1 MTLLFASN
9 NAHKLEEVK
18 RILPED
24 VCVLSLEE
32 VGFHHDI
39 PETGTTL
46 EENSAIKAR
55 TIAAWLHQKQAEGA
69 EMPAIDGIFADDTG
83 LEIAALGGAPGV
95 YTARWAGEDCKAEN
109 NRAKALLELRGVAD
123 RSACFRTVVTLIRG
137 EKEDVVDGVVNGS
150 ISEAEFGHGGFGYD
164 PVFIPEGH
172 DKTFAELPAE
182 VKNSISHR
190 ARAMQALRRILG
202 LILLLILPLLTAFVP
217 ELATVQAEESIGR
230 MNQFRT
236 YASYYNTNCLVAAE
250 EDIFALSSQALYSI
264 AVGTHATTHYD
275 KSDGLSGSSIS
286 HIGYDEKTQKLI
298 IIYNDGH
305 IDLLRRGILSPMQDL
320 YLKGEDINTKVNS
333 IYVHDGHAFLNM
345 TLGVVELN
353 LQREE
358 VVDTYPL
365 GADGNGINTL
375 YSTTIGDTLYAV
387 SANSIY
393 VGDRHQNLIDYHSWA
408 VSSLPGWGDIT
419 GFASNDSL
427 LFLVRNKVLYYG
439 RPNNWTRTDWL
450 YVNWLKYSNGEV
462 LFGTDEGIY
471 NAASGELRFGIQNT
485 KDIDYLDRYYIS
497 LGTCVIA
504 HDNGI
509 VTDTIAVD
517 GPMDNSATHLTIAH
531 DRLYVASGNYTGVQ
545 SYIDG
550 TVKVLMLD
558 GSDSWLN
565 ISSEQSCEDIGT
577 NQLPVLD
584 DIINIAV
591 DPEDANHYFATSYG
605 MGVVEYRDNKAYK
618 QYTDSCALHNSTL
631 VCAAGCGF
639 GWQNYT
645 RCSAS
650 VMDENGY
657 LWVTNTE
664 VSPLHVYDIHNE
676 KWTDLKI
683 SNYKIGQPGRDMLID
698 KRNPNWKWLL
708 IRTAGLGYSA
718 GVILFD
724 DGGTP
729 TDPTDDRTML
739 RSTFRDQKGK
749 DITPTEYFALAQDND
764 GYIWVGTTKGPL
776 CINHTDFFTSNA
788 CYRVIRRRNDGTDLA
803 DYLLETEQV
812 NAIAVDGGNRKWIG
826 TTNGLYLVSADGQ
839 ETIHAF
845 TSENSNLPSNVIRA
859 LAIDPKL
866 GDVYIGTDA
875 GLCSYRSDASESS
888 SDFSNAYAY
897 PNPVLPDF
905 IGEITIVGL
914 QDQTWVNILD
924 AGGNLVYKTLSNG
937 GTAIWDGTN
946 GRGQR
951 VASGV
956 YSAVCT
962 SSTSSNQTVVKILM
976 MK

>member
-55 TIAAWLHQKQAEGA
+55 TIANWLQQKQAEGTD
-69 EMPAIDGIFADDTG
+69 MPTIDGIFADDTG
-83 LEIAALGGAPGV
+83 LEITALGGAPGV
-95 YTARWAGEDCKAEN
+95 YTARWAGEECKAEN
-109 NRAKALLELRGVAD
+109 NRAKALHELRGIAD
-123 RSACFRTVVTLIRG
+123 RRARFRTVVTLIRG
-137 EKEDVVDGVVNGS
+137 EKEDVVDGVVNGT
-150 ISEAEFGHGGFGYD
+150 ISEAEFGNGGFGYD

-190 ARAMQALRRILG
+190 ARAMQALCRILT
-202 LILLLILPLLTAFVP
+202 LLAFILLPLLSFVSPTAS
-217 ELATVQAEESIGR
+217 LRAEISEGR
-230 MNQFRT
+230 MNHFRL
-236 YASYYNTNCLVAAE
+236 YPSYHNTSRLVAAE
-250 EDIFALSSQALYSI
+250 NEVFALSNSAMYSFSV
-264 AVGTHATTHYD
+264 ADHSTTQYD
-275 KSDGLSGSSIS
+275 KTDGLSGSTITY
-286 HIGYDEKTQKLI
+286 IDYDPLTQKLL
-298 IIYNDGH
+298 IIYSDGH
-305 IDLLRRGILSPMQDL
+305 IDLLRRGVLSTMQDL
-320 YLKGEDINTKVNS
+320 YLKAEDINTKVNS
-333 IYVHDGHAFLNM
+333 TYTHDGHAFLNM
-345 TLGVVELN
+345 PIGIVELN

-365 GADGNGINTL
+365 GSDGNGINTL
-375 YSTTIGDTLYAV
+375 YSTIIGDTLYAV
-387 SANSIY
+387 SASNLY
-393 VGDRHQNLIDYHSWA
+393 VGERKKNLIDYHSWE
-408 VSSLPGWGDIT
+408 VTPLPGWGGIT

-439 RPNNWTRTDWL
+439 RPGKWMRTDWL
-450 YVNWLKYSNGEV
+450 YVNWLKKANGEV
-462 LFGTDEGIY
+462 LFGTNDGIY
-471 NAASGELRFGIQNT
+471 DAVSGQLRFGIQNT
-485 KDIDYLDRYYIS
+485 KDIDYLGRYYVS
-497 LGTCVIA
+497 LGTCVVA
-504 HDNGI
+504 HNNGI

-545 SYIDG
+545 SSIDG
-550 TVKVLMLD
+550 TIKVLMLD
-558 GSDSWLN
+558 GSDRWMN
-565 ISSEQSCEDIGT
+565 ISSEQTCEDIGT
-577 NQLPVLD
+577 IQMPELK
-584 DIINIAV
+584 DIIDIEV
-591 DPEDANHYFATSYG
+591 DPEDENHFFATSYG
-605 MGVVEYRDNKAYK
+605 MGVIEYHDNKAYK
-618 QYTDSCALHNSTL
+618 QHTDSCAIEKSSTL
-631 VCAAGCGF
+631 VCAAGCGNF
-639 GWQNYT
+639 WQHYT

-664 VSPLHVYDIHNE
+664 VSPLHVYDIHAE
-676 KWTDLKI
+676 QWTDLKI

-729 TDPTDDRTML
+729 TDPTDDKTML

-776 CINHTDFFTSNA
+776 CINHTDFFKSNA

-845 TSENSNLPSNVIRA
+845 TSENSNLPSNIIRA

-937 GTAIWDGTN
+937 GTAIWNGTN

-962 SSTSSNQTVVKILM
+962 SSTSSSQTVVKILM